1 MADFSR
7 RQLYRVVYPL
17 SERPTFEVGRFVYEV
32 VDCSERGLR
41 YEVRDRR
48 MPTVGSALA
57 GRISFRRG
65 DEIEVTGA
73 VIRARDGMVVLEL
86 DPAIPFADIMAE
98 QRYLRMRGYLS
109 RD

>member
-1 MADFSR
+1 MPDFSR

-48 MPTVGSALA
+48 MPAVGSALA

-65 DEIEVTGA
+65 DEIEVTGE
-73 VIRARDGMVVLEL
+73 VIRAHDGMVVLEL